1 MKKIIWRTVLV
12 VLLGI
17 LIFGYVKINLKSNAV
32 YYAKNMLRGEGQEPE
47 LIMLID
53 NLWWVDNPDIE
64 GIQYKIDGTQY
75 VIYENN
81 SFGSISSYEEDRM
94 DYMYS
99 NEEGISY
106 SFNRR
111 FELVHVM
118 NFREWKRI
126 DINSVDKNKIV
137 SEIKSLVQPV
147 IDKQSEPL
155 INLQWIFNLVYQDE
169 FK

>member
-1 MKKIIWRTVLV
+1 MKKIIWRTILV

-17 LIFGYVKINLKSNAV
+17 VIFGYVKINLKSNAV
-32 YYAKNMLRGEGQEPE
+32 YYAKNMPRGEGQEPE
-47 LIMLID
+47 LVMLID

-64 GIQYKIDGTQY
+64 GIKYNLDGSRT
-75 VIYENN
+75 VKTPN
-81 SFGSISSYEEDRM
+81 GSRYFTKSYETK
-94 DYMYS
+94 YVYS
-99 NEEGISY
+99 DEKDISY
-106 SFNRR
+106 TFNRHFKLLHATNMKKVQR
-111 FELVHVM
+111 L
-118 NFREWKRI
+118 
-126 DINSVDKNKIV
+126 DINSIDKNKIV

>member
-1 MKKIIWRTVLV
+1 MKKIIWRTILV

-17 LIFGYVKINLKSNAV
+17 VIFGYVKINLKSNAV
-32 YYAKNMLRGEGQEPE
+32 YYAKNMPRGEGQEPE
-47 LIMLID
+47 LVMLID
-53 NLWWVDNPDIE
+53 NLWWVNNPYIE
-64 GIQYKIDGTQY
+64 GLKYDIDGTRY
-75 VIYENN
+75 IIYKNK
-81 SFGSISSYEEDRM
+81 SFGNIYADETNYVYLDEKDNFYR
-94 DYMYS
+94 
-99 NEEGISY
+99 
-106 SFNRR
+106 FNRR
-111 FELVHVM
+111 FELLA
-118 NFREWKRI
+118 FLDYKDEKI